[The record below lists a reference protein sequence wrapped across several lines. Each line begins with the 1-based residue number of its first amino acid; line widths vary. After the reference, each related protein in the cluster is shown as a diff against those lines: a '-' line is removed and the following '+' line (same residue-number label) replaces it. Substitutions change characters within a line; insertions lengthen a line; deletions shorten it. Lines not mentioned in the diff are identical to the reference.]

1 MHGNVN
7 GFILSLKIQIS
18 FMFQMNQFIQPS
30 QCLNSVPQ
38 ANAKADDY
46 EIKGSTKKKG
56 RGGETILITTRKHLF
71 LNEVFLI
78 YTVCDARGRLC
89 HPYDNQIFI
98 FLGLGVSTG
107 DWGREEREGSSRKI
121 PVINARTLTL

>member
-1 MHGNVN
+1 
-7 GFILSLKIQIS
+7 
-18 FMFQMNQFIQPS
+18 MNQFIQPS

-38 ANAKADDY
+38 ANAKADDD
-46 EIKGSTKKKG
+46 EIKGSPKKKKKG

-98 FLGLGVSTG
+98 LLGLGVSTG
-107 DWGREEREGSSRKI
+107 DWGREEWEGSRRKI
-121 PVINARTLTL
+121 PVINARALTS

>member
-1 MHGNVN
+1 
-7 GFILSLKIQIS
+7 
-18 FMFQMNQFIQPS
+18 MFQINQFIQPS
-30 QCLNSVPQ
+30 QCLKSVPQ

-46 EIKGSTKKKG
+46 KIKGSPKTKKKKKG
-56 RGGETILITTRKHLF
+56 RGGETILIITRKHLV

-98 FLGLGVSTG
+98 LLGLGVSTG
-107 DWGREEREGSSRKI
+107 DWGREEWEGRRRKI
-121 PVINARTLTL
+121 PVMNARILTL